1 MIQLILPDARMTRQ
15 FGKSLGQLL
24 PVNTVILLEGELGA
38 GKTTL
43 VQGIG
48 EGLGIAEPIVSPTFA
63 IANEYFEGKIP
74 LYHLDLYRLS
84 PAEIEDLYLENYW
97 EGRESPPGITV
108 IEWASLLPYLPD
120 DYLAINLHISVD
132 GGRLLTLENDRCCHP
147 DVRKGLR
154 EILHYRSE

>member
-1 MIQLILPDARMTRQ
+1 MIKFILPDARMTQQ

-24 PVNTVILLEGELGA
+24 PVNTVILLAGELGA

-48 EGLGIAEPIVSPTFA
+48 EGLGITEPIVSPTFA

-84 PAEIEDLYLENYW
+84 PAEIEDLYIENYW
-97 EGRESPPGITV
+97 EGTELPPGITV

-120 DYLAINLHISVD
+120 NYLAINLNISVD
-132 GGRLLTLENDRCCHP
+132 GGRLLTLEQVGKLIELD
-147 DVRKGLR
+147 LT
-154 EILHYRSE
+154 

>member
-1 MIQLILPDARMTRQ
+1 MIQLILPDARMTQQ
-15 FGKSLGQLL
+15 FGKYLGQLL
-24 PVNTVILLEGELGA
+24 PAHSVVLLEGELGA

-48 EGLGIAEPIVSPTFA
+48 EGLGITEPIVSPTFA

-97 EGRESPPGITV
+97 EGRELPPGITV

-120 DYLAINLHISVD
+120 DYLAINLIISVD
-132 GGRLLTLENDRCCHP
+132 GGRLLTLEQVGKLIELD
-147 DVRKGLR
+147 LT
-154 EILHYRSE
+154 